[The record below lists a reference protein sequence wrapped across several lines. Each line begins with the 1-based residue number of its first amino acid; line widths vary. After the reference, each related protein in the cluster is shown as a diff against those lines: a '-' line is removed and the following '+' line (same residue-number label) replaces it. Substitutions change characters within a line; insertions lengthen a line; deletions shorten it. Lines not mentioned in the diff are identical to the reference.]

1 MEVNSGEAASQETRP
16 RRRTAGALLRQPSPP
31 GDSAAGTARC
41 ASRGCR
47 QVFGLMGAKG
57 EPSSYIRRFPRHGA
71 SVLVAGSFPITAAG
85 QCRSGANASPASRFN
100 PVACDHRNRRAQH
113 SGASR
118 KRQHEMLCGTAIVD
132 AVRVSR
138 FGSFSPLGGEKVP
151 EEPAPYWIRG
161 RMRGRRG
168 DDACVERFGIKNAV
182 PIRRIGC
189 PDSVRPSP
197 AFGTLSPLRRE
208 RGRSIRPA
216 APRSMRPALAD
227 TARTGRGSSRR
238 GRPRMRPGWH
248 ARRRRAARRRPG
260 WTGRC
265 PLR

>member
-138 FGSFSPLGGEKVP
+138 FGSFSP
-151 EEPAPYWIRG
+151 
-161 RMRGRRG
+161 
-168 DDACVERFGIKNAV
+168 
-182 PIRRIGC
+182 C
-189 PDSVRPSP
+189 PTSQ
-197 AFGTLSPLRRE
+197 TLSAEAAAVSGPA
-208 RGRSIRPA
+208 RS
-216 APRSMRPALAD
+216 
-227 TARTGRGSSRR
+227 
-238 GRPRMRPGWH
+238 
-248 ARRRRAARRRPG
+248 
-260 WTGRC
+260 C
-265 PLR
+265 Q

>member
-1 MEVNSGEAASQETRP
+1 MGK
-16 RRRTAGALLRQPSPP
+16 RRRRRRDRADGLRAPCFASPLPPEIPRPAPRGVHRAAVGRSSDSWARKAGLPPSPP
-31 GDSAAGTARC
+31 LPEAGPQC
-41 ASRGCR
+41 C
-47 QVFGLMGAKG
+47 
-57 EPSSYIRRFPRHGA
+57 
-71 SVLVAGSFPITAAG
+71 VAGSFPITAAG

-151 EEPAPYWIRG
+151 EGPAPYWIRG

-208 RGRSIRPA
+208 RDWMID
-216 APRSMRPALAD
+216 AP
-227 TARTGRGSSRR
+227 
-238 GRPRMRPGWH
+238 
-248 ARRRRAARRRPG
+248 
-260 WTGRC
+260 
-265 PLR
+265 